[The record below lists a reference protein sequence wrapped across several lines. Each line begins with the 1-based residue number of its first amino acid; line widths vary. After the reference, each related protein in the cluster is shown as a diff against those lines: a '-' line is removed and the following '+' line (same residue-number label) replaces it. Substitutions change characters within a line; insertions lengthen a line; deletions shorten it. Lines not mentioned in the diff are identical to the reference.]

1 MKSFGKKSLFLF
13 LLAGSL
19 GENIYAK
26 SDILQLKGSDTLLH
40 VSQAITEQYMKE
52 NKARIS
58 VSGGGSGIGI
68 SALLNGTTDIAM
80 ASRNIK
86 DKEEEIAKSKGMEIK
101 ETVLAF
107 DGITV
112 ITNRTNPVKNLNSKQ
127 LGKIFRG
134 EIKNWKE
141 VGGPDASIT
150 VLSRDSSSGT
160 HEFFK
165 EHIIRE
171 GNAKGTQEYGEK
183 TLYMPSNEAIKQE
196 VAKNKNAIG
205 YIGMGYVDGTVYS
218 LDVDGKQASAANVLN
233 KSYPISR
240 EIYWYSSQNL
250 SPTGNSLIQYA
261 LSNKGQN
268 ILKQEGFVPNK

>member
-1 MKSFGKKSLFLF
+1 MKSFGKKALFLF

-19 GENIYAK
+19 GQTLEAK
-26 SDILQLKGSDTLLH
+26 SNILQLKGSDTLLH
-40 VSQAITEQYMKE
+40 VSQAITEEYMKE
-52 NKARIS
+52 NKARIA

-80 ASRNIK
+80 ASRDIK
-86 DKEEEIAKSKGMEIK
+86 EKEKEIAKSKGMEIQ
-101 ETVLAF
+101 ETVLGF

-112 ITNRTNPVKNLNSKQ
+112 IANKANPVKNISSKQ
-127 LGKIFRG
+127 LAKVFRG

-141 VGGPDASIT
+141 LGGKDAPII

-171 GNAKGTQEYGEK
+171 GNSKGQQEYGDK

-196 VAKNKNAIG
+196 VEKNPNAIG
-205 YIGMGYVDGTVYS
+205 YIGMGY
-218 LDVDGKQASAANVLN
+218 LDTSVHPLSVDGKEASAENVLN
-233 KSYPISR
+233 KTYPISR
-240 EIYWYSSQNL
+240 EIYWYSDQNL
-250 SPTGNSLIQYA
+250 SPTGKSLINYA
-261 LSNKGQN
+261 LGLKGQS
-268 ILKQEGFVPNK
+268 ILKKEGFVPVK